1 MFYAKHRSRRK
12 KMKFV
17 KGIAMLL
24 CLVTIF
30 TSVWVGN
37 LGIGAE
43 DGASGDFKVKLNDN
57 SVTSVVL
64 PQDEKITLTVDENA
78 GKQLKWQICADK
90 SSALW
95 VNISGQTKNFLT
107 LSYAMVGSLLDRSGT
122 TYVRCVAD
130 GKIST
135 EVKVTLSYSV
145 REPAVSANEP
155 VRKAPV
161 LKGGN
166 PGDLKSYTITIN
178 YIYEDGNL
186 AMDPYIASIGEGES
200 FEATVTNPPVVGY
213 EPYIGEEKA
222 DVCKISIDKVTEDV
236 VYTVVYKPTLVDFR
250 IIRKIQDVQND
261 TYTELDVIKKQGLTG
276 RTVGAG
282 LAEPIDGFTALLY
295 DTETKIA
302 ADGSTEI
309 EILYDRNYYLV
320 LFELDGGY
328 GVEPIYARFGTTFNA
343 NKPIK
348 PGHEFKQWKLT
359 KCGELPANSDQ
370 ENMYN
375 LNKGGVTLPSMNL
388 TYKAEWTEADATY
401 SVVYWLE
408 NANDDDYSYDSSV
421 RLSAGVNS
429 TVSGDGNGKTYTG
442 FNFDHADKDVT
453 VKGDG
458 TSVVNVYYKRN
469 RWKLSFSVNEGFIF
483 DNWVIKKTF
492 SVKYGED
499 TTKYWNQAPS
509 GYLWYTTKSG
519 TTFYSNAPDMPNE
532 NLTVYGK
539 SSSGSSTVHYY
550 EKGTTTSIKPDVKV
564 GLREW
569 SFTEEDYIDI
579 PGFSYDS
586 SSSNGNNY
594 YIYYIRKSYTLDF
607 KNSDKIVKSET
618 TPYDKSLAE
627 YKEFVPDYPE
637 NLEPNAYDFA
647 GWYITPECLDGTE
660 VNWDTAKMPAK
671 NMIVYAKWAPKSHR
685 VRVYRTYAL
694 DDLIVDYD
702 ELPHGTYVQTVPE
715 NPSNGNYTFGGWF
728 YMDNGEKKAFDFY
741 NMRVHRDLDIF
752 AEWSANV
759 LVRYTI
765 HYQLEDG
772 TKIAED
778 MTGSAL
784 AGNTKTFAAKYGADL
799 YADYQNGFYPQ
810 TNSHAI
816 TMNIDGGVA
825 NEFTFVYVSKPVVP
839 YTVRY
844 LEKGTNK
851 VLHTEKYVADNKKS
865 VVTEKFEQV
874 KGYMP
879 DAYQKRLI
887 LSANEA
893 ENVLY
898 FWYTEDNEH
907 AYYLIKYWQQNLE
920 GDGYTEFRTIQGPGT
935 IGATITADPLTLTG
949 FNYNSGKST
958 ASGTLTAEGLVLN
971 LYYDRIE
978 YSYTVSY
985 LEYGTDKVLHNEK
998 TSDVKYRYGKVVT
1011 ENAIDIPGYS
1021 LVGEETKALTIRD
1034 KDKDNVISFYYS
1046 EKQVSVKYVPV
1057 PADKGVLS
1065 IGSETVG
1072 AKTGT
1077 PNGSTPTANS
1087 GYRFVGWFTDE
1098 ACTNP
1103 VPAEW
1108 VGADNKLVPQKNA
1121 EGLYDA
1127 ATYYAK
1133 FESSLTTLNIRKT
1146 GFDAADAG
1154 TTFIFRIKGTDE
1166 NTKNID
1172 LRVTIHGYVM
1182 GDHVPN
1188 VTVADLPVGSYTVT
1202 EESDWSWRYQPKN
1215 GEQTITLDPDGTKN
1229 VLTFENE
1236 RKDGQW
1242 LSGDAY
1248 NNNLY
1253 KPDSN

>member
-1 MFYAKHRSRRK
+1 
-12 KMKFV
+12 MKFV

-78 GKQLKWQICADK
+78 GKQLRWQICADK

-145 REPAVSANEP
+145 REPAASANEP
-155 VRKAPV
+155 VRKAQV
-161 LKGGN
+161 LKRVN
-166 PGDLKSYTITIN
+166 PRDLKSYTITIN
-178 YIYEDGNL
+178 YIYEDGNI

-213 EPYIGEEKA
+213 EPYIDEEKA
-222 DVCKISIDKVTEDV
+222 DVCKISIDKVTKDV
-236 VYTVVYKPTLVDFR
+236 DYTVVYKPTLVNFK

-261 TYTELDVIKKQGLTG
+261 TYTELDVIPKTGLTG
-276 RTVGAG
+276 RPVGEG

-295 DTETKIA
+295 DTETKIV

-359 KCGELPANSDQ
+359 KCGELPANSGQ

-442 FNFDHADKDVT
+442 FYFDHADKDVT
-453 VKGDG
+453 IKGDG
-458 TSVVNVYYKRN
+458 TSVVNVYYKRHEYQVRFFNSRGNQEYTEKRISAKYGAFIGDKWPGYGWYVNKNDDDIAQSYLAIMPLGGKDFYGQQTGN
-469 RWKLSFSVNEGFIF
+469 RSATATYFVEILDGEEADEIVDGVSYKIHHTDTAQYSQYYWWDGGLSVSDEERYDIEGFECNVSISAKNGDDYNGAEFYYTRKSNELVF
-483 DNWVIKKTF
+483 DDQ
-492 SVKYGED
+492 YGTQVSE
-499 TTKYWNQAPS
+499 Q
-509 GYLWYTTKSG
+509 
-519 TTFYSNAPDMPNE
+519 MPFEQLLAN
-532 NLTVYGK
+532 
-539 SSSGSSTVHYY
+539 
-550 EKGTTTSIKPDVKV
+550 SINYK
-564 GLREW
+564 
-569 SFTEEDYIDI
+569 
-579 PGFSYDS
+579 
-586 SSSNGNNY
+586 NNY
-594 YIYYIRKSYTLDF
+594 I
-607 KNSDKIVKSET
+607 
-618 TPYDKSLAE
+618 PQ
-627 YKEFVPDYPE
+627 YPST
-637 NLEPNAYDFA
+637 LEPNAYVFA

-660 VNWDTAKMPAK
+660 VKWDTTKMSESK
-671 NMIVYAKWAPKSHR
+671 MIVYAKWAPKSHR
-685 VRVYRTYAL
+685 VRVYKTYAL
-694 DDLIVDYD
+694 DDLIVDYR
-702 ELPHGTYVQTVPE
+702 ELPHGTYVPNVPE
-715 NPSNGNYTFGGWF
+715 YPSNGNYTFGGWF

-752 AEWSANV
+752 AEWSDNV

-851 VLHTEKYVADNKKS
+851 VLNNEKYVAENKKS

-907 AYYLIKYWQQNLE
+907 AYYLIRYWQQNLE

-978 YSYTVSY
+978 YTYTVRY
-985 LEYGTDKVLHNEK
+985 LEYDTDKVLHNKK

-1021 LVGEETKALTIRD
+1021 LVGEETKVLTIRD
-1034 KDKDNVISFYYS
+1034 KNNVITFSYA

-1108 VGADNKLVPQKNA
+1108 VGPDNKLVPQKNA

-1133 FESSLTTLNIRKT
+1133 FESSL
-1146 GFDAADAG
+1146 ADLTIKKSG
-1154 TTFIFRIKGTDE
+1154 CNEEIDENQSFIFRIKGNDE
-1166 NTKNID
+1166 NTNGID
-1172 LRVTIHGYVM
+1172 LKVVIKGNGEITI
-1182 GDHVPN
+1182 
-1188 VTVADLPVGSYTVT
+1188 ADLPVGNYTVT
-1202 EESDWSWRYQPKN
+1202 EETSWSWRY
-1215 GEQTITLDPDGTKN
+1215 TPDEASKN
-1229 VLTFENE
+1229 VDLEPEGDSVEFKNT
-1236 RKDGQW
+1236 RSDDKW
-1242 LSGDAY
+1242 LSGDAHKPNKY
-1248 NNNLY
+1248 N
-1253 KPDSN
+1253 